1 MRIKIKVTLKNG
13 EATFLVHPAIYDI
26 FKWHWEHIKDFKI
39 ANRVMKHEEILN
51 IEIVEFEVI
60 EDV

>member
-26 FKWHWEHIKDFKI
+26 FKWHWEHNKDFKI